1 MKFSSQSTILILA
14 TILVCVASLPAVAQQ
29 PANEP
34 SEAAPKDTAVAAIL
48 ATKPTTP
55 AECVRAA
62 KILFELG
69 RPELAKPFL
78 KKVIDA
84 NLDRGQLAELDR
96 EVGSTTFIELS
107 GRAALLPEARKLADA
122 VRAAI
127 RAENEDAERIDSLI
141 RQLQDPSPEKRL
153 RAVVGLQ
160 EARDAAIV
168 PLIAV
173 LADRDRSE
181 EYANVRAAL
190 VEMGRSVI
198 GPLTAIV
205 GRADPKLNVQ
215 AIETL
220 GATNDR
226 KAVLCLL
233 APCLSDDSDE
243 NVRAAAAK
251 ALRRLVGGVPTRA
264 EAIGMLTDAAR
275 AYFDRKRPVEGVDD
289 GKVEVWR
296 WDESK
301 RQCVRG
307 SVSSADAARA
317 LAARLARD
325 AYSLAPHDRR
335 LRLLHLTAML
345 EAAVYENGLD
355 RPLDEKTP
363 AVVEAERFGV
373 EPLEKVLEYAMAY
386 GHTAA
391 ATAAARLLG
400 RIGTADELLCR
411 AAVPAAAKRTGPAP
425 LAAALRSPDRRLRL
439 AAAAAIVR
447 LQPVRQFAGSSH
459 VPEALAFLASS
470 RGVRSALVASPKLEE
485 ARDLAGRLAAAGYRA
500 DAVLVGRELLLR
512 AGQSPDCE
520 LVLIDVT
527 IDRPTADMLVQQ
539 LRHDPRTASLRV
551 GVIAPAGRYEQAER
565 IASDDPLAKAFARPR
580 DDQAFNWQ
588 LEQLAALD
596 AQDFV
601 GFEARQRQAAEA
613 LDLLAALAR
622 TSGMLYDLRRAEDA
636 VIAALANPNPTIAAR
651 ATAVLAEANSAAA
664 QRALVELAGRFA
676 RPLTLRQAA
685 AKAFRQNIEKHGLRL
700 TTKEI
705 QRQYD
710 IYNQNEKRD
719 VPTQQV
725 LSFILDCIEASAP
738 APLQKDQ

>member
-1 MKFSSQSTILILA
+1 
-14 TILVCVASLPAVAQQ
+14 
-29 PANEP
+29 
-34 SEAAPKDTAVAAIL
+34 
-48 ATKPTTP
+48 
-55 AECVRAA
+55 
-62 KILFELG
+62 
-69 RPELAKPFL
+69 
-78 KKVIDA
+78 
-84 NLDRGQLAELDR
+84 
-96 EVGSTTFIELS
+96 
-107 GRAALLPEARKLADA
+107 
-122 VRAAI
+122 
-127 RAENEDAERIDSLI
+127 
-141 RQLQDPSPEKRL
+141 
-153 RAVVGLQ
+153 
-160 EARDAAIV
+160 
-168 PLIAV
+168 
-173 LADRDRSE
+173 
-181 EYANVRAAL
+181 
-190 VEMGRSVI
+190 
-198 GPLTAIV
+198 
-205 GRADPKLNVQ
+205 
-215 AIETL
+215 
-220 GATNDR
+220 
-226 KAVLCLL
+226 
-233 APCLSDDSDE
+233 PCLSDDSDE

-289 GKVEVWR
+289 GKVKIWR

-307 SVSSADAARA
+307 SVSSADVALA

-325 AYSLAPHDRR
+325 AYSLAPHDRQ

-355 RPLDEKTP
+355 RPLDEKNP
-363 AVVEAERFGV
+363 AIVEAERFGV
-373 EPLEKVLEYAMAY
+373 EPLDEVLKYGMEQ

-391 ATAAARLLG
+391 AATAARLLG
-400 RIGTADELLCR
+400 RIGTADELLGQ
-411 AAVPAAAKRTGPAP
+411 AAGPAP
-425 LAAALRSPDRRLRL
+425 LVAALRSPDRRLRL

-447 LQPVRQFAGSSH
+447 LQPVRQFAGSSR
-459 VPEALAFLASS
+459 VPEVLAFLASS
-470 RGVRSALVASPKLEE
+470 RGVPSALVASPKLEE
-485 ARDLAGRLAAAGYRA
+485 ARDLAGRLAAAGYQA

-551 GVIAPAGRYEQAER
+551 GVIAPAGRYEKAER
-565 IASDDPLAKAFARPR
+565 IAGDDPLAKAFARPR
-580 DDQAFNWQ
+580 DDRAFNWQ

-596 AQDFV
+596 ARDFV

-622 TSGMLYDLRRAEDA
+622 TSGTLYDLRRAEDA

-651 ATAVLAEANSAAA
+651 ATAVLAEANSADA

-685 AKAFRQNIEKHGLRL
+685 AKAFLRNIEKHGLRL

-725 LSFILDCIEASAP
+725 LSFILDCIEASSP